1 LVSLDDH
8 NLKHERPVLTI
19 FGSAAGKFG
28 HADIE
33 ARVEELASLPADWA

>member
-1 LVSLDDH
+1 MIITSNMNV
-8 NLKHERPVLTI
+8 PAVLTI